1 MSSTPRFELTRSFVH
16 IGLIVVLGLHRS
28 TSVLAAVWSI
38 ASSFTSVTVAPRIF
52 GPSRSRVSAHAS
64 STCAKDFSDDV
75 DVPSRTGYASS
86 HMPSR
91 AALDAVCV
99 LNGWREGRT
108 GGESR
113 LT

>member
-1 MSSTPRFELTRSFVH
+1 VTNSCEWHRRASNVSQHVSSTPRFELTRSFVH

-38 ASSFTSVTVAPRIF
+38 ASSVMSCAVAPLIF
-52 GPSRSRVSAHAS
+52 VPSRSRVSAHAS
-64 STCAKDFSDDV
+64 RICAKDFSDDSS

-91 AALDAVCV
+91 AALDAV
-99 LNGWREGRT
+99 
-108 GGESR
+108 
-113 LT
+113 